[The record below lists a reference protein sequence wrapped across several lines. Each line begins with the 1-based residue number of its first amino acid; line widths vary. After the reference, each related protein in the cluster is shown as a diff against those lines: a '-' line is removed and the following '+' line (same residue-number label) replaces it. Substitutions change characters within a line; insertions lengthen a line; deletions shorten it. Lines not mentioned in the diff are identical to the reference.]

1 MSFSRRYRRCRMFFL
16 PLRMILEHFAAF
28 FLHNT
33 SIEPHTESSVFAV
46 LLPQTE
52 TATAVFLW
60 YYRKRTHLKKMRYL
74 RGGLNGT
81 NMCCVLLTL
90 LNRSL
95 LPLFLEA
102 HSWWIWIQWGFFC
115 QMPSDFR
122 VDGHEK
128 KLNPSIMDWAIF
140 VVPTAQCER
149 EVPVVD
155 DFRFPP

>member
-1 MSFSRRYRRCRMFFL
+1 MFFQDTEKYRNRTFL
-16 PLRMILEHFAAF
+16 VWYCFCTCFTPFLHF
-28 FLHNT
+28 FLHFFFTKYLKILQN
-33 SIEPHTESSVFAV
+33 IAK
-46 LLPQTE
+46 
-52 TATAVFLW
+52 
-60 YYRKRTHLKKMRYL
+60 YRKIPQVSQVSRQEKMRYL

-155 DFRFPP
+155 NLRFPP